1 MLASLLISSGDLG
14 FAKSSPFGIAPCCTD
29 ELIFPDNCE
38 VVTSNCFAM
47 AYADDAIRLPGR
59 KGQPPMSTEKRE
71 TRLSIRIDPAL
82 KEAAQNV
89 ANDKGM
95 DLSTAVNMFLAKMVK
110 DHALPFTPTSLP
122 AETLQAFKEAKTPD
136 KLEKY
141 STSDAMWTVLDV

>member
-1 MLASLLISSGDLG
+1 
-14 FAKSSPFGIAPCCTD
+14 
-29 ELIFPDNCE
+29 
-38 VVTSNCFAM
+38 
-47 AYADDAIRLPGR
+47 
-59 KGQPPMSTEKRE
+59 MSTEKRE